1 MLRGLATW
9 LNDLADAEPP
19 PPGVAP
25 EVMESAE
32 PVPDL
37 FALLSQL
44 TALTRETQLQGRAT
58 NRLHADL
65 TAALERL
72 IENVTPAETVARRL
86 AETRREARIEV
97 IGELLEVRDRLA
109 RGL

>member
-37 FALLSQL
+37 FSVLSQL
-44 TALTRETQLQGRAT
+44 AALTRETQLQGRAT
-58 NRLHADL
+58 NRLHTEL
-65 TAALERL
+65 SQ
-72 IENVTPAETVARRL
+72 RL
-86 AETRREARIEV
+86 ATLTENLSSPETITKKLVEARREARLEV
-97 IGELLEVRDRLA
+97 IAELLEVRD
-109 RGL
+109 